1 VACSVRALIYTKIKH
16 PDDQSAELLTFEI
29 GDRPPHPPITP
40 KCMSTTQRAKL
51 GWRQNL
57 LYDLI
62 NLPQFSLLLIVN
74 REEDL
79 LDGLDDRLASRLGG
93 VNEFPSASTP

>member
-1 VACSVRALIYTKIKH
+1 
-16 PDDQSAELLTFEI
+16 
-29 GDRPPHPPITP
+29 
-40 KCMSTTQRAKL
+40 MSTTQRAKL